1 MGTVLFRGEEI
12 RVETGTKRM
21 IQATLLI
28 AMLLAGLRVYMT
40 FRSRT
45 GTDWGKKPDAQSAPM
60 NADYYVTPKKLHAHD
75 LKSAREITQQPAW
88 VREGYRYQYYPY
100 SKHSDFKHPAGLL
113 GPIEKLQFTD
123 LAVEKSPDAPNRQ
136 LMAIFEKGGKKYSVP
151 IGMVT
156 GDSYEIYA
164 DEMFYIQD
172 PRELYKHWSKDTW
185 QAIDA
190 REIKPG
196 MNELQASFAAGVG
209 LLESGSRTDERVLKY
224 PNGGKPLVVTYRDG
238 KAAEVKPGTQESS

>member
-1 MGTVLFRGEEI
+1 
-12 RVETGTKRM
+12 M

-28 AMLLAGLRVYMT
+28 ALVLAGLRVYMI

-45 GTDWGKKPDAQSAPM
+45 GTDWGKKPDTQSAPM

-75 LKSAREITQQPAW
+75 LKSARELTQQPAW

-136 LMAIFEKGGKKYSVP
+136 LLAIFEKDGKKYSVP
-151 IGMVT
+151 IGMVA

-172 PRELYKHWSKDTW
+172 PHE
-185 QAIDA
+185 
-190 REIKPG
+190 
-196 MNELQASFAAGVG
+196 
-209 LLESGSRTDERVLKY
+209 
-224 PNGGKPLVVTYRDG
+224 
-238 KAAEVKPGTQESS
+238 